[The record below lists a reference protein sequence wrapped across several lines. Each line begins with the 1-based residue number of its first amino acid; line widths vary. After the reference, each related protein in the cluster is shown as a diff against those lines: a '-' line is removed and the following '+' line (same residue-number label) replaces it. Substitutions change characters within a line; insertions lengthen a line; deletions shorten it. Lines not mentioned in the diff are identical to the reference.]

1 MQDIKCNVVLIGKT
15 GAGKSSF
22 ANYLFDTEKFSVST
36 GKPCTGWEE
45 NFQVH
50 SLDIHGVITNVYDT
64 VGLEADNYNKWISDI
79 KEFFNKKQALK
90 NPNDI
95 MHALF
100 YVVNVSSARIEENEL
115 DELYKIQKQYN
126 LSTAVIL
133 TNCDIATDEQ
143 KKGLINLIKK
153 KNLKFIQVCS
163 TSKKIRGGKTT
174 TTFGRDEAL
183 EIVLSSSYEKVGKE
197 LAIKSLEILIDKVKE
212 LKKHITQRIDDSD
225 ISIFNISNMEKEFDN
240 LIRDDDFEKIFSSNI
255 ENSLPKEY
263 LTYMD
268 FLDSFNNINFEGKDY
283 LYEISELIEEIDFD
297 KILEKSEISKK
308 VTSFEERFENDSI
321 WDKFTATIDAGIM
334 LLRLKTVIKDALDEV
349 VSLMI
354 NQFEI
359 IKRNINNS

>member
-1 MQDIKCNVVLIGKT
+1 
-15 GAGKSSF
+15 
-22 ANYLFDTEKFSVST
+22 
-36 GKPCTGWEE
+36 
-45 NFQVH
+45 
-50 SLDIHGVITNVYDT
+50 
-64 VGLEADNYNKWISDI
+64 
-79 KEFFNKKQALK
+79 
-90 NPNDI
+90 
-95 MHALF
+95 MHII
-100 YVVNVSSARIEENEL
+100 Y
-115 DELYKIQKQYN
+115 
-126 LSTAVIL
+126 
-133 TNCDIATDEQ
+133 
-143 KKGLINLIKK
+143 
-153 KNLKFIQVCS
+153 
-163 TSKKIRGGKTT
+163 
-174 TTFGRDEAL
+174 
-183 EIVLSSSYEKVGKE
+183 
-197 LAIKSLEILIDKVKE
+197 LEILIDKVKE

>member
-1 MQDIKCNVVLIGKT
+1 MWYSYRW
-15 GAGKSSF
+15 A
-22 ANYLFDTEKFSVST
+22 
-36 GKPCTGWEE
+36 
-45 NFQVH
+45 
-50 SLDIHGVITNVYDT
+50 
-64 VGLEADNYNKWISDI
+64 
-79 KEFFNKKQALK
+79 
-90 NPNDI
+90 
-95 MHALF
+95 
-100 YVVNVSSARIEENEL
+100 
-115 DELYKIQKQYN
+115 
-126 LSTAVIL
+126 
-133 TNCDIATDEQ
+133 

-359 IKRNINNS
+359 IKRNINNSWKILKI